1 MLPIFFL
8 LQLYRKLYKVV
19 NCSEGGDVM
28 KKSELDKKIDEFDKK
43 LVGDYLVPITVSFL
57 TTAGLLL
64 LFYK

>member
-1 MLPIFFL
+1 
-8 LQLYRKLYKVV
+8 
-19 NCSEGGDVM
+19 M

-64 LFYK
+64 LFYKWMNKNGN